1 MTDKFQFKHALRRGS
16 GLMIATGA
24 AVLTACGGS
33 GNGYTSMMTGT
44 TTPPT
49 MTTAAPTITLTSPGT
64 TVNRTV
70 TLTASPTAATGVTV
84 TRVDF
89 MVDGTVIG
97 SATTSPYNSTWSTS
111 TVTDGTTV
119 LPQK

>member
-1 MTDKFQFKHALRRGS
+1 MTDKSRIKHALRRGS
-16 GLMIATGA
+16 RLMLATSA
-24 AVLTACGGS
+24 TVLAACGG
-33 GNGYTSMMTGT
+33 GMNTYTPAMTGT
-44 TTPPT
+44 VTTPT
-49 MTTAAPTITLTSPGT
+49 MTTAAPTVTLTSPGT

-97 SATTSPYNSTWSTS
+97 SATTSPYNA
-111 TVTDGTTV
+111 
-119 LPQK
+119 